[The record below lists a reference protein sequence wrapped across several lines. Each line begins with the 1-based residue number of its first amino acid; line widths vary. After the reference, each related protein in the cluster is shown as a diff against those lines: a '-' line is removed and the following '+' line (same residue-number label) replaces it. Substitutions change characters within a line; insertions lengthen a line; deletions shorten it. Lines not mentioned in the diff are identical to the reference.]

1 MSKIIEEMVFTID
14 ELKEQFPEVYKKV
27 IENQWYINVDHDW
40 YDFIEEDF
48 INQLEKIGFYD
59 VELRFSGFYSQ
70 GDGAS
75 FSGNW
80 YKNRVDLSKVNI
92 EDIHSD
98 NIKNL
103 YSSLVDFTNLYIDGS
118 LCITTSGH
126 YCHENTMSIDGEA
139 YITEDREFIEF
150 DFDPILSECKCIACE
165 IYRSLEDEYEHLTS
179 ETGILE
185 TLQCN
190 DYYFD
195 LSGKIRG

>member
-1 MSKIIEEMVFTID
+1 MKKIIKETVYTID
-14 ELKEQFPEVYKKV
+14 ELKDQFPEVYKKV
-27 IENQWYINVDHDW
+27 IEKNFDINTDHDW
-40 YDFIEEDF
+40 YDFIEADYIE
-48 INQLEKIGFYD
+48 QLEKIGFYD
-59 VELRFSGFYSQ
+59 VELQFSGFYSQ

-80 YKNRVDLSKVNI
+80 YKDRADLSIVNL
-92 EDIHSD
+92 DDLYSD

-103 YSSLVDFTNLYIDGS
+103 YSSLVEFTNSYFDGS
-118 LCITTSGH
+118 FCITTSGR

-139 YITEDREFIEF
+139 YITEDLEFIEF
-150 DFDPILSECKCIACE
+150 NFDPILSECKSISRE
-165 IYRSLEDEYEHLTS
+165 IYRSLAKDYEHLTS
-179 ETGILE
+179 EDIILE